1 MQTSSRNTQDPVRK
15 QFFHTYIV
23 LSYRLPQIRP
33 YTKRHRSLYLA
44 YLPFTHLRITKSHR
58 IPRVSKAWKSGNSVR
73 KCLHLNKYLQ
83 YIYSIIYIIRYKI
96 GQATRT
102 SVLPDG
108 GKTISSCPTHFI
120 FQALKCTYQGLKC
133 IYQSLKCTFQGLEYK
148 FPRASGKL
156 FHGKHKLIHG
166 RGPWRLPTYQKIRI
180 APLTGCNAD
189 IIYNK
194 VKD

>member
-133 IYQSLKCTFQGLEYK
+133 IYQSLKCTYQTLKCTYQGLEYK
-148 FPRASGKL
+148 IGRGGRTFFSGK
-156 FHGKHKLIHG
+156 
-166 RGPWRLPTYQKIRI
+166 
-180 APLTGCNAD
+180 
-189 IIYNK
+189 
-194 VKD
+194 